1 MVERKEGVGE
11 EAAEREAGGQV
22 MAGKERAQTVV
33 ATVVVE
39 TVVTVLDL
47 VVVGTVVV
55 VGKVVVVDA
64 QATVWVE
71 EASELEEMVR
81 VGAGTV
87 GAVAGV
93 GKAEAG

>member
-1 MVERKEGVGE
+1 ME
-11 EAAEREAGGQV
+11 
-22 MAGKERAQTVV
+22 
-33 ATVVVE
+33 
-39 TVVTVLDL
+39 
-47 VVVGTVVV
+47 
-55 VGKVVVVDA
+55 
-64 QATVWVE
+64 E